1 MCPGG
6 NTNTLYQ
13 GPTVQKYKYNIT
25 EIQEI
30 EQQEGALYQG
40 PTVHN
45 VSRWKYIFT
54 EIQCVQ
60 MEIQIQY
67 YRNTM
72 YPDGNT
78 NSMYPDG
85 NTNTLLHKYNV
96 SGWKYK
102 YKITEIQYIP
112 LEIQM
117 QCILI

>member
-30 EQQEGALYQG
+30 EQQEGALYQE

-54 EIQCVQ
+54 EIQCVL
-60 MEIQIQY
+60 MEIQIHY
-67 YRNTM
+67 YINTM
-72 YPDGNT
+72 C
-78 NSMYPDG
+78 PDG
-85 NTNTLLHKYNV
+85 NTNTKLQKYNI
-96 SGWKYK
+96 SRWKYK
-102 YKITEIQYIP
+102 
-112 LEIQM
+112 
-117 QCILI
+117 CNVS

>member
-1 MCPGG
+1 MQYYRNTMDPDG
-6 NTNTLYQ
+6 NTITILW
-13 GPTVQKYKYNIT
+13 KY
-25 EIQEI
+25 
-30 EQQEGALYQG
+30 
-40 PTVHN
+40 N
-45 VSRWKYIFT
+45 VSRWKYKYIFT
-54 EIQCVQ
+54 EIQCVR

-117 QCILI
+117 QCILIRYEKILVVKYKHHR

>member
-45 VSRWKYIFT
+45 VSRWEYKCNIT
-54 EIQCVQ
+54 EIQCIL
-60 MEIQIQY
+60 MEIQIQCILMEIQIHY
-67 YRNTM
+67 YINTM
-72 YPDGNT
+72 C
-78 NSMYPDG
+78 PDG
-85 NTNTLLHKYNV
+85 NTNTKLQKYNI
-96 SGWKYK
+96 SRWKYK
-102 YKITEIQYIP
+102 
-112 LEIQM
+112 
-117 QCILI
+117 CNVS

>member
-54 EIQCVQ
+54 EIQCVR

-67 YRNTM
+67 YINTM
-72 YPDGNT
+72 C
-78 NSMYPDG
+78 PDG
-85 NTNTLLHKYNV
+85 NTNTKLQKYNI
-96 SGWKYK
+96 SRWKYK
-102 YKITEIQYIP
+102 
-112 LEIQM
+112 
-117 QCILI
+117 CNVS